1 MVVNFFFPWDQ
12 LSKIPNFNLQAGF
25 FQEEIINGHLV
36 AAPTLE
42 KKIFWL
48 LREEF
53 FAPFNAR
60 LDLVATNSVC
70 YGFFWRQNSEQKKI
84 WVMALTFWLCCILDQ
99 FSHEDSL
106 VNFLAN

>member
-42 KKIFWL
+42 KKSFDFYE
-48 LREEF
+48 RSF
-53 FAPFNAR
+53 SR
-60 LDLVATNSVC
+60 LSML
-70 YGFFWRQNSEQKKI
+70 GLI
-84 WVMALTFWLCCILDQ
+84 
-99 FSHEDSL
+99 
-106 VNFLAN
+106 